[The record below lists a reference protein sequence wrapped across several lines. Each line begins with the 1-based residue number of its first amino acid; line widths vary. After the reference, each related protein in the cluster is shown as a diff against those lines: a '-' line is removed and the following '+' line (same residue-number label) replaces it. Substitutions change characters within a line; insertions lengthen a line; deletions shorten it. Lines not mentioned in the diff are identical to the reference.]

1 MFSSIDEAW
10 DNNPVK
16 EITNKLTNGSFNKDQ
31 SNHTDIYKFKKNI
44 SDEKK
49 SAINSDSGI
58 NLLTEDMSI
67 GQNFQTNFS
76 SCSPVKFKN
85 KAKSTRTN
93 SNSRFNNI
101 PSVEFSE
108 FETTIGSNNMSTTD
122 KTTGCSGPSGKTTG
136 CSGPSGKIT
145 PLNITAT
152 DCSFSIRHLNK
163 CNKCSSQLN
172 KLINKKVK
180 EKINDLFLDIN
191 LNQIKLGQLN
201 QQPLPQLQL
210 APQTGLSDSWKETL
224 IIIAG
229 AVIVIFIIFLIT
241 KSFNSGK
248 N

>member
-93 SNSRFNNI
+93 SNSRFNNV

-122 KTTGCSGPSGKTTG
+122 K
-136 CSGPSGKIT
+136 IT
-145 PLNITAT
+145 PINITAT

-229 AVIVIFIIFLIT
+229 AVIIIFIIFLIT

>member
-49 SAINSDSGI
+49 SSINSDSGI

-85 KAKSTRTN
+85 KAKSTGTN
-93 SNSRFNNI
+93 SNSRFNNV
-101 PSVEFSE
+101 PPVEFSE

-122 KTTGCSGPSGKTTG
+122 
-136 CSGPSGKIT
+136 KIT

-180 EKINDLFLDIN
+180 EKINDLFLNIN

-210 APQTGLSDSWKETL
+210 APQPGLSDSWKETL

>member
-31 SNHTDIYKFKKNI
+31 SNHTNIYKFKQNI
-44 SDEKK
+44 PDEKK

-76 SCSPVKFKN
+76 SCSPISKFKN
-85 KAKSTRTN
+85 KTKS
-93 SNSRFNNI
+93 SNSGSGPKNVS
-101 PSVEFSE
+101 SVEFSE
-108 FETTIGSNNMSTTD
+108 FETTVNNMSTTD
-122 KTTGCSGPSGKTTG
+122 Q
-136 CSGPSGKIT
+136 IT
-145 PLNITAT
+145 PINIAGT
-152 DCSFSIRHLNK
+152 DCSFSARHLNK
-163 CNKCSSQLN
+163 CSKCSTQLN

-180 EKINDLFLDIN
+180 EKINDIFLDIN
-191 LNQIKLGQLN
+191 LNQIKSGHLN
-201 QQPLPQLQL
+201 QQPQQPLPQLQL
-210 APQTGLSDSWKETL
+210 SPQTGLSDSWKETL

-229 AVIVIFIIFLIT
+229 AVIVIFIIFLMT
-241 KSFNSGK
+241 KSLNSGK